1 MTKTETIIRGIL
13 GIIAMLAICYAF
25 SSNRKKINYSL
36 VVKGILI
43 QIIFAICILKVPF
56 VANFFQ
62 AISDSFLAILNVTKD
77 GAIFL
82 FGEALVQDYNI
93 ATLDKNGVMK
103 FKNLGAVFAFQ
114 ILPTIVFFSA
124 LTGVLFYLG
133 ILQKIVYLF
142 AVIMQKTLKLSGAE
156 SLAAAGNIFLGQTES
171 PLLIKPYI
179 SKMTQSEL
187 LCLMGGGMATIAGG
201 VFIAFTI
208 FLGEEF
214 APHLLA
220 ASVMSAP
227 AAVVACKILIPE
239 TQATNKNMTISSQNF
254 GSNIF
259 DSIALGTIQGLTLAF
274 NVGAMLLVFVAFISL
289 INLILNLVGD
299 WTGINAFLLQQNNM
313 YTELSLQMIFGYIF
327 APIAWIIG
335 IPFEDIFLA
344 GQLLGE
350 KTIANEFIA
359 YQSLGDLIKT
369 NTINEKTAIM
379 ATYFLCGFAN
389 FLSIGIQI
397 GGIGAIAPER
407 RIDLSKLGV
416 KALIAGTIASLLTA
430 VIVGIII

>member
-1 MTKTETIIRGIL
+1 
-13 GIIAMLAICYAF
+13 
-25 SSNRKKINYSL
+25 
-36 VVKGILI
+36 
-43 QIIFAICILKVPF
+43 
-56 VANFFQ
+56 
-62 AISDSFLAILNVTKD
+62 
-77 GAIFL
+77 
-82 FGEALVQDYNI
+82 
-93 ATLDKNGVMK
+93 
-103 FKNLGAVFAFQ
+103 
-114 ILPTIVFFSA
+114 
-124 LTGVLFYLG
+124 
-133 ILQKIVYLF
+133 
-142 AVIMQKTLKLSGAE
+142 MQKTLKLSGAE
-156 SLAAAGNIFLGQTES
+156 ILAAAGNIFLGQTES

-299 WTGINAFLLQQNNM
+299 WTGINAFLLHQNNM

>member
-1 MTKTETIIRGIL
+1 MTKTETIIRGII
-13 GIIAMLAICYAF
+13 GIFAMLAICYAF
-25 SSNRKKINYSL
+25 SSNKKKINYPL
-36 VVKGILI
+36 IIKGILI

-56 VANFFQ
+56 IASFFQ
-62 AISDSFLAILNVTKD
+62 TISDAFLAVLNVTKD
-77 GAIFL
+77 GAEFL
-82 FGEALVQDYNI
+82 FGETLVRVDS
-93 ATLDKNGVMK
+93 
-103 FKNLGAVFAFQ
+103 FGAKFAFQ

-133 ILQKIVYLF
+133 ILQKVVYFF
-142 AVIMQKTLKLSGAE
+142 AVVMQKTLKLSGAE

-239 TQATNKNMTISSQNF
+239 TQKTNKNMTISSQNF

-259 DSIALGTIQGLTLAF
+259 DSIALGTLQGLKLAF

-289 INLILNLVGD
+289 INLILGLIGD
-299 WTGINAFLLQQNNM
+299 WTGINTYLLTQNTIYN
-313 YTELSLQMIFGYIF
+313 ELSLEMIFGYLF

-335 IPFEDIFLA
+335 IPFEDILLA

-350 KTIANEFIA
+350 KTIANEFVA
-359 YQSLGDLIKT
+359 YKSLGNLI
-369 NTINEKTAIM
+369 NDNSLNEKTAIM

-407 RIDLSKLGV
+407 RIDLSKLGI